1 MAPVVQKLKKRGVQ
15 MPTITDMQ
23 IQKNNKQRANLYLDG
38 QFAFA
43 LEMITVMKLGLKIGM
58 EVTQERLEEAVFD
71 SEKSV
76 AFEKAMDYLGKCMR
90 TSKQVRDY
98 LAKKGYT
105 PQVVAHVVQK
115 LVGYGYVNDQTYAQM
130 YTQQNSSTKGQ
141 RRIQMELLHKGI
153 GKQIVDEVS
162 ISQEVSQTSAQ
173 SLAQKYMR
181 GKPTDVKTLQKLQRY
196 LLYRG
201 FDYDTVNSIVRRLQ
215 EEQ

>member
-1 MAPVVQKLKKRGVQ
+1 

-141 RRIQMELLHKGI
+141 RRIQMELLYKGI

-162 ISQEVSQTSAQ
+162 ISQEVSQNSAQ
-173 SLAQKYMR
+173 ALAQKYMR

-201 FDYDTVNSIVRRLQ
+201 FDYDTVNSIVRSLQ

>member
-1 MAPVVQKLKKRGVQ
+1 
-15 MPTITDMQ
+15 
-23 IQKNNKQRANLYLDG
+23 
-38 QFAFA
+38 
-43 LEMITVMKLGLKIGM
+43 
-58 EVTQERLEEAVFD
+58 
-71 SEKSV
+71 
-76 AFEKAMDYLGKCMR
+76 
-90 TSKQVRDY
+90 
-98 LAKKGYT
+98 
-105 PQVVAHVVQK
+105 
-115 LVGYGYVNDQTYAQM
+115 M